1 MLFAVQ
7 TLTEWKK
14 QYGTLFG
21 IYFGSDP
28 FLVITD
34 PDMVHDCFVKQAAIF
49 QDRPKGLVDAEPFK
63 SSLLQLNG
71 SSWKSVRSPLNY
83 AFNSSVIKE
92 LSAAANVCCSRFVDT
107 AARISRTHG
116 RVEVF
121 ESALG
126 LAFDFIMNA
135 VLAQEVNG
143 QENSSEPIFEDLKQV
158 CKDMDNSAIEV
169 AFSVPGVRTLLTWS
183 YPFTRH
189 SRAFKDVVNLVRN
202 TTEIRRSGN
211 CKTKCSILQVL
222 LDANAKCFSDVH
234 QRSAKRVRHLDD
246 RYIFSNAAIFLL
258 AGFETTASA
267 LSFLLYLLASHPSEQ
282 NEIMNELEDLFP
294 EKVGQ
299 DLSFDDLRQLKR
311 LDLIILEG
319 LRMYPPVPVVVTRKC
334 SQDTTTCGRFI
345 PAGVSILAVPWLIH
359 HDPDLWPDP
368 EQFRPERFA
377 EENRERIRSGTY
389 VPFGLGRRVCIGEK
403 LALLLVKCALVKV
416 LQDFRL
422 TLCDEVASPLAVSDR
437 GLALIPEGLRIRLER
452 RVRTA

>member
-1 MLFAVQ
+1 MAQLADIFISVAAVLAVTIVLFLFRRRRMLRFFKNFGIPGPKPEFIWGNMKQMACNRIA

-63 SSLLQLNG
+63 SSLLQHNG

-135 VLAQEVNG
+135 VLAQE
-143 QENSSEPIFEDLKQV
+143 
-158 CKDMDNSAIEV
+158 
-169 AFSVPGVRTLLTWS
+169 
-183 YPFTRH
+183 
-189 SRAFKDVVNLVRN
+189 
-202 TTEIRRSGN
+202 
-211 CKTKCSILQVL
+211 
-222 LDANAKCFSDVH
+222 CFSDVH

-299 DLSFDDLRQLKR
+299 DLSFEDLRQLKR

-319 LRMYPPVPVVVTRKC
+319 LRMYPPVAVVVTRKC

-377 EENRERIRSGTY
+377 EENRERIRSGMY
-389 VPFGLGRRVCIGEK
+389 VPFGLGRRVRIGEK

-452 RVRTA
+452 RVRDP